1 MGQLANAS
9 NVSKRTIDYYTRIGL
24 LTCERSDT
32 NYRLYNQKAVEEIRF
47 IEKCKKMNMTLEQ
60 IKEKKWLLKLEE
72 IDKNTTLAQ
81 ADQITK
87 KMSDLK
93 EEIKEIHAMFEKMET
108 QDQITVLKNIKPQ
121 TVALIQ
127 ALILF
132 SS

>member
-1 MGQLANAS
+1 
-9 NVSKRTIDYYTRIGL
+9 
-24 LTCERSDT
+24 
-32 NYRLYNQKAVEEIRF
+32 
-47 IEKCKKMNMTLEQ
+47 MTLEQ